1 MAAKSTIFESL
12 AQHRI
17 VPVVSEGDTDKAMR
31 LADALVAG
39 GLPVMEITLRV
50 PGALEVMRAIAARG
64 DILTL
69 AGTVLT
75 SEQTEQSATAGAK
88 IIVSPG
94 FCQAVVE
101 KASSLNVPVCPG
113 VCTPTDIQAALSV
126 GIDVL
131 KFFPAGAMGGV
142 GMLKSLAAPYP
153 MVRFMP
159 TGGISSE
166 NLADYLKLQSV
177 IACGG
182 SWMVAPRL
190 YADGRFEKVEK
201 AAREAVELAASVN

>member
-1 MAAKSTIFESL
+1 MASQATVIEAL

-17 VPVVSEGDTDKAMR
+17 VPVVSEGDVDQAMR

-39 GLPVMEITLRV
+39 GLPVMEVTLRV
-50 PGALEVMRAIAARG
+50 AGALEVMRAIAARG

-75 SEQTEQSATAGAK
+75 AEQVEQSADAGAEM
-88 IIVSPG
+88 IVSPG
-94 FCQAVVE
+94 YSQAVVE
-101 KASSLNVPVCPG
+101 KAAAVGVPVCPG
-113 VCTPTDIQAALSV
+113 VCTPTDIQAALSA

-159 TGGISSE
+159 TGGVSLD
-166 NLADYLKLQSV
+166 NLSDYLGLDAV

-182 SWMVAPRL
+182 SWMVARKL
-190 YADGRFEKVEK
+190 YADGDFEPVERVV
-201 AAREAVELAASVN
+201 REAVQLAASV